1 MLETLQKMR
10 EEIFSGRTY
19 HSAKSKI
26 KNNKVVG
33 MTATVTLL
41 TRWRALL
48 VAAYCLTS
56 LAAVAVPA
64 EDDDESNPCLLYL
77 AESTIPHGKFF
88 MMTCNIMSRYTNTY
102 Y

>member
-1 MLETLQKMR
+1 
-10 EEIFSGRTY
+10 
-19 HSAKSKI
+19 
-26 KNNKVVG
+26 
-33 MTATVTLL
+33 MTATVTP
-41 TRWRALL
+41 RWWALI

-56 LAAVAVPA
+56 LAVVVVAA

-88 MMTCNIMSRYTNTY
+88 MMTCNISRYTNTY